1 MSKQQIYCI
10 HCGSDMV
17 ESGYNYE
24 TAHTEYTCQECGET
38 FTQWDIPICE
48 GCGKQIL
55 EEEFVFL
62 DETLCKDCYN
72 KKLDSWVI

>member
-17 ESGYNYE
+17 ESEYNYE
-24 TAHTEYTCQECGET
+24 TAHTDYTCQECGET

-62 DETLCKDCYN
+62 EETLCKDCYN
-72 KKLDSWVI
+72 KKLDSWLI

>member
-1 MSKQQIYCI
+1 MSKQIYCI

-17 ESGYNYE
+17 ESEYNYE
-24 TAHTEYTCQECGET
+24 TAHTDYTCKECGET

-48 GCGKQIL
+48 GCGEQIL

-72 KKLDSWVI
+72 KKLDSWLI